1 MKDDRKSRNDALVG
15 AKRRASRFER
25 NAVMRIGS
33 EHRWHWSDTY
43 HMVLRLSWPRFFLLV
58 VCIYLGVNTL
68 FATLYWAVPGTV
80 VNARPGAFAD
90 VFFFSVETLATVGYG
105 VMSPGSLYGHLVAST
120 EIVLGML
127 VTAVMTGL
135 MFARFSRPTARVLF
149 ARSMVVTM
157 FNGTPTLMVRVA
169 NERNNMILEAS
180 VRVTL
185 IRRERTLEGEVFYR
199 VYDLKLDRDRS
210 SAFALS
216 WTIMHR
222 IDATSPLHNKTSEDL
237 VLDDAVFHVAIT
249 GQDETL
255 NDTVHARELYEPDDI
270 VFGSHYADILFE
282 PETGKWA
289 IDFSK
294 FHDVAND
301 RQQALG

>member
-1 MKDDRKSRNDALVG
+1 MPDDRSSRNDALVG
-15 AKRRASRFER
+15 AKKRRAGRFER
-25 NAVMRIGS
+25 NAVTRMGS
-33 EHRWHWSDTY
+33 EMRWHWSDTY
-43 HMVLRLSWPRFFLLV
+43 HLVLRLSWPRFFLLV
-58 VCIYLGVNTL
+58 ICIYLGVNTL
-68 FATLYWAVPGTV
+68 FATLYWVVPGTV

-149 ARSMVVTM
+149 ARNMVVTM
-157 FNGTPTLMVRVA
+157 FNGVPTLMVRVA

-185 IRRERTLEGEVFYR
+185 IRRERTLEGELFYR

-216 WTIMHR
+216 WTVMHQIGR
-222 IDATSPLHNKTSEDL
+222 ASC
-237 VLDDAVFHVAIT
+237 
-249 GQDETL
+249 
-255 NDTVHARELYEPDDI
+255 RER
-270 VFGSHYADILFE
+270 V
-282 PETGKWA
+282 
-289 IDFSK
+289 
-294 FHDVAND
+294 
-301 RQQALG
+301 

>member
-1 MKDDRKSRNDALVG
+1 MTDDRRSRNDALVG
-15 AKRRASRFER
+15 AKRKAARFDR
-25 NAVMRIGS
+25 SAVSRIGI
-33 EHRWHWSDTY
+33 EQRWHWSDTY
-43 HMVLRLSWPRFFLLV
+43 HTVLRLSWPRFFLLV
-58 VCIYLGVNTL
+58 VCIYLGVNLL
-68 FATLYWAVPGTV
+68 FATLYWLVPGTI
-80 VNARPGAFAD
+80 VNTRPGSFAD
-90 VFFFSVETLATVGYG
+90 LFFFSIETLATVGYG
-105 VMSPGSLYGHLVAST
+105 VMSPGSIYGHLVAST

-149 ARSMVVTM
+149 ARHMVVTM

-185 IRRERTLEGEVFYR
+185 IRRERTLEGELFYR

-222 IDATSPLHNKTSEDL
+222 IDETSPLHNKTAEDL

-301 RQQALG
+301 RRS